1 MEPSTHD
8 YLRKAATEAL
18 ASKDDAAALQLIGLL
33 CGGKQ
38 VNKPQQTELAIAS
51 TGKPIEGTAHS
62 SYFWA
67 QVIRESF
74 LPKIKADG
82 RNEFTSNEVFTWL
95 ESKWNGNFNSEDLA
109 KHDDT
114 ITWRARASYS
124 FTILKREKLIWS
136 ELHKRTYRF
145 TP

>member
-33 CGGKQ
+33 CGGKE
-38 VNKPQQTELAIAS
+38 VNKPQQTELAIAFTS
-51 TGKPIEGTAHS
+51 KPTKDTVHS

-95 ESKWNGNFNSEDLA
+95 ESTWDGKFSPGDLA
-109 KHDDT
+109 EHDDT
-114 ITWRARASYS
+114 TTWRARASYS

-136 ELHKRTYRF
+136 ELHKRTYHL